1 MSKKSFLI
9 GFSFLGL
16 SGVIIIIV
24 ILGLILT
31 STLFLAG
38 DEQVTRDTLNTSSS
52 LDAGAFCSTTKEI
65 DYAKW
70 DAAIARAGVL
80 STKGDKIISMSNELG
95 IDPVLFASIAVHE
108 SNWGKSDAA
117 INKNNIGGLMDPAT
131 NWSTVKVF
139 PSLDEGIEAMGKTL
153 YNRIIKDGK
162 NTIEKLGSVYAPL
175 GAANDPHHLNENWIP
190 RTKEYAAEFG
200 GLTMNCEVSE
210 NTVTT
215 DFDFSKL
222 TDKDVSALR
231 VSIAKTGFKW
241 LGRPYVW
248 SGGRNPSDV
257 AAGNFD
263 CSSFVRWVYAEN
275 GIDLGPMGSTST
287 ETLNKKGKAISIK
300 EIKIG
305 DVIFFNTYKR
315 DGHIVIY
322 LGDGKFIGA
331 NGDDKT
337 GSISVQNMNSPYWKS
352 VFTGHVRTYIND

>member
-1 MSKKSFLI
+1 MSRKSLLI
-9 GFSFLGL
+9 GISFLGL
-16 SGVIIIIV
+16 SGIIIIIV
-24 ILGLILT
+24 ILGLILA
-31 STLFLAG
+31 SSLFLAS
-38 DEQVTRDTLNTSSS
+38 DEQVTRDTLNTGSS

-70 DAAIARAGVL
+70 ESAIARAGVL
-80 STKGDKIISMSNELG
+80 STKGDKIISLSNELG
-95 IDPVLFASIAVHE
+95 IDPVLFAAIAVHE
-108 SNWGKSDAA
+108 SDWGQSSAA

-139 PSLDEGIEAMGKTL
+139 PSLDEGIEAMGRTL

-175 GAANDPHHLNENWIP
+175 DADNDPNHLNQYWIP
-190 RTKEYAAEFG
+190 RTKEYAADFG

-210 NTVTT
+210 NGVSS
-215 DFDFSKL
+215 DFDFSSL
-222 TDKDVSALR
+222 TDRDISALR
-231 VSIAKTGFKW
+231 TSIAKTGFKW

-248 SGGRNPSDV
+248 SGGRNEADI

-287 ETLNKKGKAISIK
+287 ETLNKRGKAIPFKDIK
-300 EIKIG
+300 VG
-305 DVIFFNTYKR
+305 DVIFFNTYKL

-331 NGDDKT
+331 NGDNT
-337 GSISVQNMNSPYWKS
+337 SGSISVQNMNNVYWKS
-352 VFTGHVRTYIND
+352 VFTGHVRRYIND